1 MLGTMEFAHTL
12 DGEEVGA
19 DAFDVGTHAR
29 KHAAELLQVGFAGS
43 VVDGGGAFGADSR
56 HDDVG
61 SAGDGGFVEQHVA
74 TREVALGGLD
84 AIEVALGVVGELSA
98 EALEADEVGVE
109 TATTNLVTTG
119 LGQQGMAETR
129 DERAKEHDRAAQ
141 RHAATQVVVTFEVS
155 HIDVVGAEA
164 ERAAFE
170 VMNDDTHLAQEFDE
184 VEGVEDLGDVGDG
197 DFLAGEEHGTK
208 HFEGFVLGSLG
219 LDGATQG
226 VATFDDET

>member
-1 MLGTMEFAHTL
+1 M
-12 DGEEVGA
+12 
-19 DAFDVGTHAR
+19 GTHAR

-84 AIEVALGVVGELSA
+84 AIEVALGVVGELGA

-129 DERAKEHDRAAQ
+129 DERAEEHDRTAQ
-141 RHAATQVVVTFEVS
+141 
-155 HIDVVGAEA
+155 
-164 ERAAFE
+164 
-170 VMNDDTHLAQEFDE
+170 
-184 VEGVEDLGDVGDG
+184 
-197 DFLAGEEHGTK
+197 
-208 HFEGFVLGSLG
+208 
-219 LDGATQG
+219 
-226 VATFDDET
+226 